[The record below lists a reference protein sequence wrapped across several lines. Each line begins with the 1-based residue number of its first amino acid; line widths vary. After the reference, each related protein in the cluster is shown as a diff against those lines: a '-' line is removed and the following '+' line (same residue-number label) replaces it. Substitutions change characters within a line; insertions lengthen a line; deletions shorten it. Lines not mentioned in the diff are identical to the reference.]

1 MDQMRPLESIQLL
14 ASPKMISSIINS
26 SKLDPSINSN
36 RASCPNARYCPLFI
50 PKNAKIDIENIFN
63 LNSLKRALELDLAVE
78 DQPLAKISKKSKS
91 EKGTTETVSKICFS
105 ASMNSMIK
113 NLRIN
118 HNAENVV
125 FENIWIRKIF
135 KIVDWS
141 TILRRLLLLVLD

>member
-1 MDQMRPLESIQLL
+1 M
-14 ASPKMISSIINS
+14 
-26 SKLDPSINSN
+26 
-36 RASCPNARYCPLFI
+36 
-50 PKNAKIDIENIFN
+50 
-63 LNSLKRALELDLAVE
+63 DLAVE
-78 DQPLAKISKKSKS
+78 DQPLAKISKKFKS